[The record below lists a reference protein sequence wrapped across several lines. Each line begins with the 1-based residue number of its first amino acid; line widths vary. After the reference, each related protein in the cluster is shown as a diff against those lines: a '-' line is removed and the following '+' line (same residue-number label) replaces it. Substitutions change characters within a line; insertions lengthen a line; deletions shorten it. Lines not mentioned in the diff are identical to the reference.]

1 MCFAENPI
9 GFCSAAVFSCS
20 EVVLYYALTRPSRVL
35 HDSCL
40 NGVLHA
46 PMAFFDTIP
55 IGRIISRFSQDMNA
69 VDSHIPAVL
78 VDWLYCLLEVIWVN
92 PSSEFLPF
100 MSYLKKIKSREQ

>member
-1 MCFAENPI
+1 
-9 GFCSAAVFSCS
+9 
-20 EVVLYYALTRPSRVL
+20 
-35 HDSCL
+35 
-40 NGVLHA
+40 
-46 PMAFFDTIP
+46 MAFFDTIP

-100 MSYLKKIKSREQ
+100 MSYLKKQKI